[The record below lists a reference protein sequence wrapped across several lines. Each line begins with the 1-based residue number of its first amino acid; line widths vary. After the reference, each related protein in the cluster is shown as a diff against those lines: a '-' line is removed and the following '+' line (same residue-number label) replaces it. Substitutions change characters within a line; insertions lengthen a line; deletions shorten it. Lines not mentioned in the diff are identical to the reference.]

1 MTRKP
6 LDWLNLLI
14 LGGKD
19 MEILKTL
26 SYVGTMDVLFTIC
39 KGKTKFTDIMFETE
53 LNPGILNRLLKT
65 LLSAGI
71 LNKDRDGYHLSDKGA
86 RIVLYTVR
94 ILDTETENPSPDYK
108 ALIQAL
114 STQVE
119 QKAGVA

>member
-1 MTRKP
+1 
-6 LDWLNLLI
+6 
-14 LGGKD
+14 